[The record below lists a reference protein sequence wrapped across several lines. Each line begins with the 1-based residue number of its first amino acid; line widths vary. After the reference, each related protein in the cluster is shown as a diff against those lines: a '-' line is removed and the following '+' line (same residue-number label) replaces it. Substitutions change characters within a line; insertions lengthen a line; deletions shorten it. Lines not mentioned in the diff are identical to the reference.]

1 MAMKTATKTT
11 VAPALAA
18 LAALIA
24 LTGMLAGCADLPY
37 RLPGE
42 RAAELSGDKGLILFS
57 TETVGK
63 TAQKRIQYTDNEQ
76 RVDYALF
83 QGQGD
88 SKGAQAEFVYMETK
102 GMVLVAFEFPFT
114 ILDKVKTWNFSKD
127 QPMEWGKAVQL
138 RTRVGPIFFRPYRLT
153 GLNRQCFG
161 MSGEWET
168 HQLDEKLRDTRIMFG
183 YYCAAPG
190 QALSEKEMLSLVDRI
205 GLRGTT
211 ERSPGYADPVY
222 NFYGDVEEVYGG
234 SEGTKRAVKMA
245 QGAGTPHST
254 GIGEFPFRYA
264 EPFTVSGGDNVSN

>member
-1 MAMKTATKTT
+1 MAMKTAAKTT
-11 VAPALAA
+11 VAPALI
-18 LAALIA
+18 ALIA

-42 RAAELSGDKGLILFS
+42 RAAELPGDKGLILFS
-57 TETVGK
+57 TETAGK
-63 TAQKRIQYTDNEQ
+63 TPQKRIQYTDNEQ

-102 GMVLVAFEFPFT
+102 GMVLVAFDFPFT
-114 ILDKVKTWNFSKD
+114 ILDKVKTWNFTKG
-127 QPMEWGKAVQL
+127 QPKEWGEAIQL
-138 RTRVGPIFFRPYRLT
+138 KTKLGGIFYKPFRLT
-153 GLNRQCFG
+153 RTGQACFG

-168 HQLDEKLRDTRIMFG
+168 HPLDEKLRDTRIMFG

-211 ERSPGYADPVY
+211 ERSLDYADPVY
-222 NFYGDVEEVYGG
+222 NFYRDVEEAYGG
-234 SEGTKRAVKMA
+234 PEGTKRAVKMA